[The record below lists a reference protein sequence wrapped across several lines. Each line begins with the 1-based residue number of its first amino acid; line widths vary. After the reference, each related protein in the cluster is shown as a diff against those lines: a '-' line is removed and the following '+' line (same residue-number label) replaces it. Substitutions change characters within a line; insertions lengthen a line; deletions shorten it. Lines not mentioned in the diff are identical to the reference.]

1 MTQTPIIHHKAY
13 KQRIARNTRRI
24 MNILIAALAVPAL
37 VLMLNLGLDSWPM
50 WLLTNRSKLL
60 GLLLFGVVI
69 LSLLSPSSSSSTLI
83 HARSQGQGKIHMAA
97 GHNNIYAYG

>member
-1 MTQTPIIHHKAY
+1 MTQTPTIHQKAY

-24 MNILIAALAVPAL
+24 MNILIAVLAAPAF
-37 VLMLNLGLDSWPM
+37 VLMFNLGLDSWPM

-69 LSLLSPSSSSSTLI
+69 LTMLSPIIVEFNVNPRPLS
-83 HARSQGQGKIHMAA
+83 GPGKDPRTPPTP
-97 GHNNIYAYG
+97 

>member
-24 MNILIAALAVPAL
+24 MNILIAVLAVPTL

-69 LSLLSPSSSSSTLI
+69 LSLLSPIIVEFNSDPHRLS
-83 HARSQGQGKIHMAA
+83 GPGK
-97 GHNNIYAYG
+97 NPY

>member
-1 MTQTPIIHHKAY
+1 MTQTPTIHRKAY
-13 KQRIARNTRRI
+13 TQRIARNTRRI

-37 VLMLNLGLDSWPM
+37 ALMLNLGLDSWPM

-69 LSLLSPSSSSSTLI
+69 LSLLSPIIVEFNAHPRPLSGPG
-83 HARSQGQGKIHMAA
+83 RSP
-97 GHNNIYAYG
+97 YGGGS